1 MLIQI
6 QIQILL
12 CRNTNIYLGDLYV
25 EQQHAHSSQPIL
37 LYLGLR
43 VGEGFPLGY
52 QLFFQQTI
60 VVTNTQLKV
69 VMNGKR
75 SIMMPKLDFILSF
88 IQLDTN
94 QYYKAISDARLKG
107 WRTNSLQILSTPM
120 MFVIKRSKYHQHV
133 CNIAK
138 LGLEC
143 FVLSQSL
150 LF

>member
-1 MLIQI
+1 MINSNHFSCTFQVYISIDLNEKQQQVDVNLAGFLLIPI

-107 WRTNSLQILSTPM
+107 
-120 MFVIKRSKYHQHV
+120 
-133 CNIAK
+133 
-138 LGLEC
+138 
-143 FVLSQSL
+143 
-150 LF
+150 